1 MTASA
6 VATTRRRARGL
17 PKVNGPGLLLGA
29 LLVLAWEGAVRAG
42 LLSAEIVPAP
52 SAVWSAAVRLTESGA
67 LPDNVAHTLTATL
80 IGWVIAA
87 TVGIVLGLAMGLL
100 DPLRNYTAATVEVL
114 RAVPAISFVPL
125 AVLLLGFSVEMEVA
139 IIVYVS
145 QWPVLINTIAGVRSV
160 TPVHRE
166 VARTMQLGHWDRIR
180 KVTLPSAVPNVLI
193 GLRLALA
200 LSLALAVVA
209 EMVGNPKGIGY
220 ALILHQQALQPA
232 ELFAYLVLTGVLGL
246 LLNSLFVGG
255 ARLLSPGT
263 AAALR
268 ETA

>member
-1 MTASA
+1 MTPTVA
-6 VATTRRRARGL
+6 VARRRLRGL
-17 PKVNGPGLLLGA
+17 PKLNGPGLLLSA
-29 LLVLAWEGAVRAG
+29 ALVLAWEGAARLG
-42 LLSAEIVPAP
+42 LLSPDVVPAP
-52 SAVWSAAVRLTESGA
+52 SAVWAAAVRLTESGA
-67 LPDNVAHTLTATL
+67 LPDNVAHTLTSAL
-80 IGWVIAA
+80 VGWLIAA
-87 TVGIVLGLAMGLL
+87 AVGILLGLAMGLL
-100 DPLRNYTAATVEVL
+100 DQLRNYTAATVEVL

-160 TPVHRE
+160 TPTHHE
-166 VARTMQLGHWDRIR
+166 VARTMQLSRWDRIR
-180 KVTLPSAVPNVLI
+180 KVTLPTAVPNVLI

-246 LLNSLFVGG
+246 LLNSLFVG
-255 ARLLSPGT
+255 ASRLLAPGT
-263 AAALR
+263 AKALK

>member
-1 MTASA
+1 MTTA
-6 VATTRRRARGL
+6 VTGVRRRPRGL
-17 PKVNGPGLLLGA
+17 PKLNGPGLALSTG
-29 LLVLAWEGAVRAG
+29 LLVVWEVAVQVG
-42 LLSAEIVPAP
+42 LLASDVVPAP
-52 SAVWSAAVRLTESGA
+52 SEVGAAAARLTESGA
-67 LPDNVAHTLTATL
+67 LPDNVAHTLTSAL
-80 IGWVIAA
+80 LGWLIAA
-87 TVGIVLGLAMGLL
+87 TVGIVLGLAMGLI
-100 DPLRNYTAATVEVL
+100 DQLRDYTAATVEVL

-160 TPVHRE
+160 TPTHRE
-166 VARTMQLGHWDRIR
+166 VARTMQLSQWERIR

-200 LSLALAVVA
+200 LSLSLAVVA

-246 LLNSLFVGG
+246 LLNSLFVGC
-255 ARLLSPGT
+255 ARLLAPGT
-263 AAALR
+263 AKALK